1 MYVICQKFEVYV
13 IVVLQV
19 KFDIIVEVWWG
30 NFIVFWQYYMIWI
43 VSEGY
48 KIIFFFVGILIILV
62 MVRIG
67 KSIISV
73 NFKILQ
79 VNVLRCYW

>member
-1 MYVICQKFEVYV
+1 MMYVICYKFEVYV

-43 VSEGY
+43 VSQGY
-48 KIIFFFVGILIILV
+48 KIIFFFCWYFNY
-62 MVRIG
+62 
-67 KSIISV
+67 ISYGQDWRKYYQCE
-73 NFKILQ
+73 F
-79 VNVLRCYW
+79 